1 MKFRAD
7 TSDSNCGAI
16 MRRGNEWLKYLQT
29 LSEQGRDLAQYGNI
43 YAHQWAHDVR
53 CLRQGVE
60 HRRVGE
66 VTNSQANDEWLQAGV
81 VSRQPTRK

>member
-1 MKFRAD
+1 
-7 TSDSNCGAI
+7 
-16 MRRGNEWLKYLQT
+16 MRNGNEWLKYLQT
-29 LSEQGRDLAQYGNI
+29 LSQQGRDLAQYGNI

-66 VTNSQANDEWLQAGV
+66 AAHSGAKDEWLQAGV

>member
-1 MKFRAD
+1 
-7 TSDSNCGAI
+7 

-29 LSEQGRDLAQYGNI
+29 LSEHGRDLAQYGNI

-66 VTNSQANDEWLQAGV
+66 AANSQANDEWLQAGV
-81 VSRQPTRK
+81 VSRQPSRK